1 MTNKEILAPLEW
13 FTVQRKV
20 SELIPC
26 DFNPRD
32 ISDTELQRLKKSLEK
47 FNLVEIPAI
56 DLDNVLIAGHQR
68 VATLFILGRGE
79 ELIDV
84 RIPNRKL
91 TEEEFKEY
99 MLRSNIHN
107 GEFDWS
113 KIDEF
118 FQDIDLE
125 GIGMDMGAFDEF
137 LRENSVLPPEEESD
151 FDADLPVHSESVEGD
166 LYEFISPQKN
176 LKHVLLCG
184 SATDS
189 ESWDKVLQGE
199 KISLLCTDPP
209 YNVDYQGGTKDKL
222 KIMNDKMSN
231 ANFYQFLYDFFVN
244 TFVYSHP
251 GAPAYVYYSDSEA
264 INFRKSML
272 DAGYKISST
281 LIWVKDNFVLGRL
294 DYHMQ
299 HEPLIAANV
308 DIEYLPEEDDE
319 DHQCIIYGWN
329 SKGAHPWYSDRK
341 QSSVLKFEKPKRN
354 GDHPTMK
361 PVEMI
366 SYLIKNSSRQGEIV
380 ADGFNG
386 SGTTLIASEMNW
398 RQCRATEL
406 DPRFVDVNVR
416 RWVTYMEHNNLE
428 YEVRRNGQKL
438 TADDLKKFD
447 KKPEQ

>member
-1 MTNKEILAPLEW
+1 MSELLAPLEW
-13 FTVQRKV
+13 YTEQRKV

-26 DFNPRD
+26 DFNPRQ
-32 ISDTELQRLKKSLEK
+32 ISKTELQTLKESLEK
-47 FNLVEIPAI
+47 FNLVEIPAA
-56 DLDNVLIAGHQR
+56 DFDNVLLAGHQR
-68 VATLFILGRGE
+68 IAAMYLLGRGD

-113 KIDEF
+113 KIEEF

-125 GIGMDMGAFDEF
+125 GIGMDMGAYDEF
-137 LRENSVLPPEEESD
+137 LNQNAVLPPEDEGD
-151 FDADLPVHSESVEGD
+151 FDANLPEIPISVEGD
-166 LYEFISPQKN
+166 LYEFRSTSKN
-176 LKHVLLCG
+176 LIHRVLCG
-184 SATDS
+184 SATES
-189 ESWDKVLQGE
+189 ESWSKILGEE
-199 KISLLCTDPP
+199 KISLLSTDPP
-209 YNVDYQGGTKDKL
+209 YNVDYQGGTKDKM

-244 TFVYSHP
+244 TFVFSKP
-251 GAPAYVYYSDSEA
+251 GAPAYVFYSDSEA

-319 DHQCIIYGWN
+319 EHQCIIYGWN

-341 QSSVLKFEKPKRN
+341 QSSILRFEKPKRN

-416 RWVTYMEHNNLE
+416 RYATYMQHNNLDFE
-428 YEVRRNGQKL
+428 IYRNGEKL
-438 TADDLKKFD
+438 TSEEIESFNKND
-447 KKPEQ
+447 